1 MPKRA
6 RGHFAPW
13 RCCVPIAA
21 LLTLSSC
28 LVVVSTGPS
37 ALVGG
42 NIVFVA
48 VDGHGGVVASLHVT
62 VADLAGDWRQD
73 GMTARD
79 GSFRCDVRSGIT
91 RVRAVVTAPPAST
104 DGPSSCPPRDPDVAA
119 RDRRAL
125 ECERPSRGSRQRARL
140 TERPQQTFRQPS
152 SSKRDGSASS
162 SEESEIVA
170 CDSASGSKSF
180 MTM

>member
-6 RGHFAPW
+6 RRHFAPW

-28 LVVVSTGPS
+28 LVVVSTGPT

-48 VDGHGGVVASLHVT
+48 VDGHGGLVASLHVT
-62 VADLAGDWRQD
+62 VADLASDWRQD

-79 GSFRCDVRSGIT
+79 GSFRCDVRSGVT
-91 RVRAVVTAPPAST
+91 RVRAVVTAPPGYVVSGT
-104 DGPSSCPPRDPDVAA
+104 QPWPREIDVSSNTSVRVEVHVT
-119 RDRRAL
+119 AL
-125 ECERPSRGSRQRARL
+125 
-140 TERPQQTFRQPS
+140 
-152 SSKRDGSASS
+152 D
-162 SEESEIVA
+162 
-170 CDSASGSKSF
+170 
-180 MTM
+180 

>member
-28 LVVVSTGPS
+28 LVVVSTGPT

-48 VDGHGGVVASLHVT
+48 VDGHGALVASLHIT
-62 VADLAGDWRQD
+62 VVDLAGEWRLE

-79 GSFRCDVRSGIT
+79 GSFRCDVRSGVT
-91 RVRAVVTAPPAST
+91 RVRASVTAPRGYVVSGNEPW
-104 DGPSSCPPRDPDVAA
+104 PREIDVVSNMSVRIDVRVNAV
-119 RDRRAL
+119 D
-125 ECERPSRGSRQRARL
+125 
-140 TERPQQTFRQPS
+140 
-152 SSKRDGSASS
+152 
-162 SEESEIVA
+162 
-170 CDSASGSKSF
+170 
-180 MTM
+180 

>member
-6 RGHFAPW
+6 RRHFAPW

-28 LVVVSTGPS
+28 LVVVSTGPT

-48 VDGHGGVVASLHVT
+48 VDGHGAPVASLHIT
-62 VADLAGDWRQD
+62 VVDLAGEWRLE

-79 GSFRCDVRSGIT
+79 GSFRCDVRSGVT
-91 RVRAVVTAPPAST
+91 RVRASVTAP
-104 DGPSSCPPRDPDVAA
+104 
-119 RDRRAL
+119 
-125 ECERPSRGSRQRARL
+125 RG
-140 TERPQQTFRQPS
+140 
-152 SSKRDGSASS
+152 
-162 SEESEIVA
+162 
-170 CDSASGSKSF
+170 
-180 MTM
+180 